1 MQAVTTCYQAVTA
14 FTRLLQPATGC
25 YDVKIMR
32 CTVAISARAKT
43 FGSQC
48 LPRTNKPCN
57 NVTQTQRVPRKM
69 DRPPAAAVTN
79 GKAAVADPNG
89 KPMAVKGK
97 TMAVSGKT
105 MAVSGKTRVAN
116 NGKTMAVSGKTRV
129 ANKGK
134 TMAVS
139 GSKQVTAVAVS
150 GKTAVAAC
158 L

>member
-79 GKAAVADPNG
+79 GKAAVANPNG
-89 KPMAVKGK
+89 KPMAVK
-97 TMAVSGKT
+97 GKT

-116 NGKTMAVSGKTRV
+116 NGKTMAVSRK
-129 ANKGK
+129 
-134 TMAVS
+134 
-139 GSKQVTAVAVS
+139 TAVAVS